1 MVARPFVRVRIALV
15 SLIVLSL
22 IVMIPTAPTGA
33 AGFDVENEL
42 SVVKAA
48 YDALRKNL
56 YREPD
61 TAGLLMN
68 AHIVT
73 ETVLKTALPL
83 DDLGTSP
90 DKQWEVFAQN
100 VRVMIG
106 QSPVTLAHGDLAYP
120 IVRDFAKTVGDLHT
134 YFLDPKQ
141 ADATRRALRGDSS
154 IVNFGFT
161 STNING
167 SVYVHQVI
175 PSSPIQE
182 AGARNGDRVLSVD
195 GQALTP
201 DNRTPLLGNPQEGQ
215 DYVIVVQHPNDS
227 APTTITVHMHRY
239 VRVSLVD
246 TVLEGHIGYL
256 QTFSFYDSIPDELD
270 KALADLH
277 KQNVDSL
284 IIDLRGNPGGTS
296 VDEVMGRFLASG
308 TELGTIKGRGLSSE
322 QTARPDGQKRET
334 LPVVII
340 VDDGSGSAS
349 EIAAIA
355 FHEYDRGTTIGK
367 TTAGALGSTRPYN
380 LGDGS
385 AMSITIAVYTSA
397 KGESLNGTGYTPDI
411 VVDRTN
417 DDLINGRDPQLDA
430 AISRADAISVPQ
442 PAQLPLAA

>member
-1 MVARPFVRVRIALV
+1 
-15 SLIVLSL
+15 
-22 IVMIPTAPTGA
+22 MIPTAPTGA

-42 SVVKAA
+42 SVIKAA

-56 YREPD
+56 YQEPD
-61 TAGLLMN
+61 TAGLLAN

-100 VRVMIG
+100 VRAMIG
-106 QSPVTLAHGDLAYP
+106 QSSVTLAHGDLAYP
-120 IVRDFAKTVGDLHT
+120 IVKDFAKTIGDLHT

-167 SVYVHQVI
+167 GVDVHQVV
-175 PSSPIQE
+175 PNSPIQE
-182 AGARNGDRVLSVD
+182 AGARNGDRVISVN

-201 DNRTPLLGNPQEGQ
+201 DNRTALLGNPQEGQ
-215 DYVIVVQHPNDS
+215 DYVIVVQHPNDP

-246 TVLEGHIGYL
+246 SVLEGHIGYI

-284 IIDLRGNPGGTS
+284 ILDFRGNPGGTN
-296 VDEVMGRFLASG
+296 VDEFMGRFLASG
-308 TELGTIKGRGLSSE
+308 TELGTIKGRTLSSK
-322 QTARPDGQKRET
+322 QTARPDGKDRET
-334 LPVVII
+334 LPVVVL

-355 FHEYDRGTTIGK
+355 FHDYDRGTTVGK
-367 TTAGALGSTRPYN
+367 MTAGALGSTRPFN

-385 AMSITIAVYTSA
+385 AMSITIAIYTSA
-397 KGESLNGTGYTPDI
+397 KGESLNGTGFTPDI
-411 VVDRTN
+411 AVDRTN
-417 DDLINGRDPQLDA
+417 DDLTNGRDPQLDA
-430 AISRADAISVPQ
+430 AISRADAISAPQ
-442 PAQLPLAA
+442 PAQLPLAS

>member
-1 MVARPFVRVRIALV
+1 MVSRPLVRARLALI
-15 SLIVLSL
+15 SLVVLSL
-22 IVMIPTAPTGA
+22 VVIIPTAPTSA
-33 AGFDVENEL
+33 DGFDVENEL

-56 YREPD
+56 YQEPD
-61 TAGLLMN
+61 TAGLLAN

-83 DDLGTSP
+83 DDLGTNP

-100 VRVMIG
+100 VRVMVG
-106 QSPVTLAHGDLAYP
+106 QSSVTLAHGDLAYP
-120 IVRDFAKTVGDLHT
+120 IVKDFAKTIGDLHT

-175 PSSPIQE
+175 PNSPIQE
-182 AGARNGDRVLSVD
+182 AGARNGDRVISVN
-195 GQALTP
+195 GRTLTP
-201 DNRTPLLGNPQEGQ
+201 DNRTALLGNPQEGQ
-215 DYVIVVQHPNDS
+215 DYAIVVQHPNDPS
-227 APTTITVHMHRY
+227 PTTITVHMHRY
-239 VRVSLVD
+239 VRLSLVD
-246 TVLEGHIGYL
+246 SVLDGHIGYI
-256 QTFSFYDSIPDELD
+256 QTFAFYDSIPDELD

-284 IIDLRGNPGGTS
+284 ILDFRGNAGGTN
-296 VDEVMGRFLASG
+296 VDQVMGRFLASG
-308 TELGTIKGRGLSSE
+308 TELGTIKGRTFNAKQSAQSN
-322 QTARPDGQKRET
+322 GQKRET
-334 LPVVII
+334 LPVVVL

-355 FHEYDRGTTIGK
+355 FHDYDRAVSIGK
-367 TTAGALGSTRPYN
+367 TTAGALGSTRPFN

-385 AMSITIAVYTSA
+385 ALSVTIAVYTSA
-397 KGESLNGTGYTPDI
+397 KGESLNGTGYTPDT

-430 AISRADAISVPQ
+430 AISRADAISAPQ
-442 PAQLPLAA
+442 PAELPLAA